1 MTDSQRKTSMPVVVT
16 EGLRDPLL
24 KAEDSSKR
32 WVMNKIE
39 ESQQDSERRFRELAE
54 LLPEIVYEMDTSGRL
69 TFVNKRAYEIFGHD
83 PEAFERGMEAIT
95 LLVPED
101 RDRATRSIGR
111 LLEGEDVGLS
121 EYTALRKDGTRF
133 PVALRSAPI
142 LRGDRIEGLRGIVL
156 DMTAQKQ
163 ASEAYRSLIENS
175 IQGLLIFQDNRAV
188 LANKAISALSG
199 YDKEEILT
207 APPEEILNA
216 IHPEDRDLVWKRMES
231 RLAGEPTPER
241 YAYRILRKDG
251 KECWVDINATVVEY
265 RDRPAVQVS
274 YFDITEAKRSEQEL
288 KESEERYRQLVENAN
303 DAIFVVRDATMR
315 FHNKKTE
322 EMIGYSGEELHRIPF
337 IDLVHPDDRDM
348 VVENH
353 LKRLQG
359 EEFHSTY
366 SFRVVHKA
374 GHVIWGELNAVLI
387 TWEGEPAVLCF
398 IRDINEQKRL
408 EEQVRQKQRLESIG
422 TLAGGIAHDFNNM
435 LAAITGFTEL
445 ALLES
450 GHDRRQQ
457 DRLEEVLKAGKRARD
472 LVNQILTFSRQSDG
486 ERKPIRLRTI
496 LEDCLNMI
504 RASVPATIEIR
515 REFETPSDRV
525 LADTTQL
532 HQVMINLFSNA
543 AHAMRGQGGI
553 LEVSLTEKHLDAEA
567 AGRHADLKP
576 GPYLNLTVKDTG
588 HGMEKAVADRVFDPF
603 FTTKGPGEGTGMGL
617 AVVHGIVKKHQ
628 GAISVRSEPGSGT
641 VFTVLLPQFDQV
653 TGSDDESA
661 PSIVSADARVL
672 FVDDEPALAKL
683 YQEMFARMGY
693 RVVAC
698 TSGLEALR
706 AFRTNPERFD
716 LVVTDLN
723 MPNMTGLDL
732 AKELLEIRPNTPVIL
747 CMGFSETVDGEK
759 ARRLGIRETLMKP
772 ILADDLAQA
781 IGRVLDPS
789 NRNKKEIGKRVLIM
803 DDDRQIR
810 EIIREVVE
818 MEGYTALEASDGR
831 QGIRLCRR
839 EPVDLV
845 ITDIFMPETDGL
857 QVIREIRQGFPGTKI
872 IAISGGGETVAG
884 DFLGHAKLFG
894 ADRTFSKPLSL
905 SELTGAVREL
915 LDEAKQEFN
924 SAA

>member
-1 MTDSQRKTSMPVVVT
+1 MTDSQRKTSMPVIVA
-16 EGLRDPLL
+16 EGTRDPLL
-24 KAEDSSKR
+24 KAEDSSSR
-32 WVMNKIE
+32 CVENKIE
-39 ESQQDSERRFRELAE
+39 ESQGASERRFREFAE
-54 LLPEIVYEMDTSGRL
+54 LLPEIVYEMDASGRL
-69 TFVNKRAYEIFGHD
+69 TFVNQRAYEIFGYG
-83 PEAFERGMEAIT
+83 PEDFERGVEVTSMLA
-95 LLVPED
+95 PED
-101 RDRATRSIGR
+101 LDRAIDRIGR
-111 LLEGEDVGLS
+111 LLQGEAVGLS
-121 EYTALRKDGTRF
+121 EYTGLRKDGTRF
-133 PVALRSAPI
+133 PLILHSAPV
-142 LRGDRIEGLRGIVL
+142 LRDGEIVGTRGIVI
-156 DMTAQKQ
+156 DISAQKQ
-163 ASEAYRSLIENS
+163 ASEAYRSLVENS
-175 IQGLLIFQDNRAV
+175 IQGLIIFQDNRAV
-188 LANKAISALSG
+188 LVNKAISTLSG
-199 YDKEEILT
+199 YSQEEILA
-207 APPEEILNA
+207 APSEEIFDV
-216 IHPEDRDLVWKRMES
+216 IHPEDRDLVLKRMES

-241 YAYRILRKDG
+241 YSYRIVRKDG
-251 KECWVDINATVVEY
+251 KECWVEINASVVEY
-265 RDRPAVQVS
+265 GGRQAVQVS
-274 YFDITEAKRSEQEL
+274 YFDITEARRAEQEL
-288 KESEERYRQLVENAN
+288 KESEERYRQLIENAN
-303 DAIFVVRDATMR
+303 DAIFVVRDATMK
-315 FHNKKTE
+315 FHNPKTE

-337 IDLVHPDDRDM
+337 IDLVHSDDRDM

-353 LKRLQG
+353 MKRLQG
-359 EEFHSTY
+359 EAFHSTY
-366 SFRVVHKA
+366 SFRVIHKA

-387 TWEGEPAVLCF
+387 TWDGEPAVLCF
-398 IRDINEQKRL
+398 IRDISEQKRL

-450 GHDRRQQ
+450 GQDRRQQ

-504 RASVPATIEIR
+504 RASVPAAMEIR

-553 LEVSLTEKHLDAEA
+553 LEVSLTEEHLDAEA

-576 GPYLNLTVKDTG
+576 GTYLNLTVKDTG
-588 HGMEKAVADRVFDPF
+588 HGMEKAVTDRVFDPF
-603 FTTKGPGEGTGMGL
+603 FTTKGPGEGSGMGL
-617 AVVHGIVKKHQ
+617 AVVHGIVKRHQ
-628 GAISVRSEPGSGT
+628 GAISVQSKPGSGT
-641 VFTVLLPQFDQV
+641 VFTVLLPQFDKV
-653 TGSDDESA
+653 TGSDDESV

-683 YQEMFARMGY
+683 YQEMLDRMGY

-698 TSGLEALR
+698 TSGLEALE

-732 AKELLEIRPNTPVIL
+732 AKELLKIRPNTPVIL
-747 CMGFSETVDGEK
+747 CTGFSETVGGEK
-759 ARRLGIRETLMKP
+759 ARRLGIRETLRKP

-789 NRNKKEIGKRVLIM
+789 NRNKKEIGKRVLII

-810 EIIREVVE
+810 EIIREVAE
-818 MEGYTALEASDGR
+818 REGYTAIEASDGR
-831 QGIRLCRR
+831 QGIRLCGR

-905 SELTGAVREL
+905 SSLAGAVREL
-915 LDEAKQEFN
+915 LEEAGQEFN
-924 SAA
+924 TAA

>member
-1 MTDSQRKTSMPVVVT
+1 MTDSQRKTSAPVVVA

-24 KAEDSSKR
+24 KAKDSPDPCVEK
-32 WVMNKIE
+32 KIE
-39 ESQQDSERRFRELAE
+39 ESQRDSERRYRELAE
-54 LLPEIVYEMDTSGRL
+54 LLPEIVYEMDASGRL
-69 TFVNKRAYEIFGHD
+69 TFVNKRAYEIFGYG
-83 PEAFERGMEAIT
+83 PEDFERGVEAIT

-101 RDRATRSIGR
+101 RDRATRSIG
-111 LLEGEDVGLS
+111 LLLGGEEVGPS

-142 LRGDRIEGLRGIVL
+142 LRDGRIEGLRGIVL
-156 DMTAQKQ
+156 DLTAQKQ
-163 ASEAYRSLIENS
+163 ASEAYRSLVENS
-175 IQGLLIFQDNRAV
+175 IQGLIIFQDNRAI
-188 LANKAISALSG
+188 LANKAISTLTG
-199 YDKEEILT
+199 YSREEILA
-207 APPEEILNA
+207 APPEKIFNVV
-216 IHPEDRDLVWKRMES
+216 HPEDRDLVLKRMES
-231 RLAGEPTPER
+231 RLAGETPPER
-241 YAYRILRKDG
+241 YSYRIVRKDG
-251 KECWVDINATVVEY
+251 KECWVEINASMIECGN
-265 RDRPAVQVS
+265 RPAVQVS
-274 YFDITEAKRSEQEL
+274 YVDVTEAKRSGQEL

-303 DAIFVVRDATMR
+303 EAIFVVRDAMMK
-315 FHNKKTE
+315 FHNRKTE

-359 EEFHSTY
+359 AEFHSTY

-374 GHVIWGELNAVLI
+374 GQVIWGQLNAVLI

-450 GHDRRQQ
+450 GQDLRRQG
-457 DRLEEVLKAGKRARD
+457 RLKEVLKAGKRARD

-486 ERKPIRLRTI
+486 ERKPIRLRNI
-496 LEDCLNMI
+496 LEDCLTMI

-525 LADTTQL
+525 LADSTQL

-543 AHAMRGQGGI
+543 AQAMRGQGGI
-553 LEVSLTEKHLDAEA
+553 LAVSLTEENLDAVA
-567 AGRHADLKP
+567 AERHPDLKP

-628 GAISVRSEPGSGT
+628 GAITVQSEPGTGT
-641 VFTVLLPQFDQV
+641 VFSVLLPQFEQV

-661 PSIVSADARVL
+661 PSIVSGDVRVL
-672 FVDDEPALAKL
+672 FVDDEPALARL
-683 YQEMFARMGY
+683 CQEMLDRMGY

-698 TSGLEALR
+698 TSALEALR
-706 AFRTNPERFD
+706 AFRIDPERFD

-732 AKELLEIRPNTPVIL
+732 AKELLEIRQNTPVVL
-747 CMGFSETVDGEK
+747 CTGFSETVDGER

-781 IGRVLDPS
+781 IGRVLGPS
-789 NRNKKEIGKRVLIM
+789 DRKEKEVGKRVLIM
-803 DDDRQIR
+803 D
-810 EIIREVVE
+810 
-818 MEGYTALEASDGR
+818 EA
-831 QGIRLCRR
+831 
-839 EPVDLV
+839 E
-845 ITDIFMPETDGL
+845 
-857 QVIREIRQGFPGTKI
+857 
-872 IAISGGGETVAG
+872 
-884 DFLGHAKLFG
+884 
-894 ADRTFSKPLSL
+894 
-905 SELTGAVREL
+905 
-915 LDEAKQEFN
+915 QEFN